1 MHAVSLSSLQAIAS
15 SPFVVLSLCL
25 GEFGLGT
32 SHAACNAEC
41 RHGCLKQDVCDF
53 MSLLH
58 IGRSQSVLGVCSF
71 RKQKEVAGSAN
82 LTAIAKSIG
91 QVSCLCIWRP

>member
-1 MHAVSLSSLQAIAS
+1 
-15 SPFVVLSLCL
+15 
-25 GEFGLGT
+25 
-32 SHAACNAEC
+32 
-41 RHGCLKQDVCDF
+41 

-58 IGRSQSVLGVCSF
+58 IGCSQSVLGVCSF

-91 QVSCLCIWRP
+91 QVSCLCLLEAT